1 MVSAD
6 ESRRVLEVLLSAY
19 PDEGVILGVRMW
31 PGWGNTLQVE
41 INTKHEAPAGRAV
54 ESRTA
59 TQVREAILEKLA
71 PSRPMVTITPLDLG
85 LGSLQ
90 GRGTW

>member
-6 ESRRVLEVLLSAY
+6 ESRRVLEVLLAAY
-19 PDEGVILGVRMW
+19 PDDGVILGVRMW

-41 INTKHEAPAGRAV
+41 VNTKHDAQAGRAV
-54 ESRTA
+54 GIRA
-59 TQVREAILEKLA
+59 AAQIREAILQELA

-85 LGSLQ
+85 LGSFQ